1 MKNRNEKKTETKVTP
16 KQTITTKQTT
26 MSKEAVAKTKK
37 ETPIAPRKTS
47 SYFPSK
53 KDRKP

>member
-1 MKNRNEKKTETKVTP
+1 MKNRNEKKTEVKVTP
-16 KQTITTKQTT
+16 KQTITAKQTT
-26 MSKEAVAKTKK
+26 ISKEAVAKPKI
-37 ETPIAPRKTS
+37 ETPIAPRKSS